1 MSLHNVRKEMEN
13 QNNIIN
19 NNTATWKVDFA
30 DNKGV
35 GLDWSSAH
43 FNKGLGFFLKET
55 GVCGPFGMSST
66 SQPLLFFCLLFL
78 LT

>member
-13 QNNIIN
+13 QNNIIS
-19 NNTATWKVDFA
+19 NNTATWKLDFA

-43 FNKGLGFFLKET
+43 FNKDLGFFLKET
-55 GVCGPFGMSST
+55 GVCGPFGMN
-66 SQPLLFFCLLFL
+66 
-78 LT
+78 

>member
-1 MSLHNVRKEMEN
+1 MEK
-13 QNNIIN
+13 QNNIIS
-19 NNTATWKVDFA
+19 NNTATWKLDFA

-55 GVCGPFGMSST
+55 GVCGPFGMS
-66 SQPLLFFCLLFL
+66 
-78 LT
+78 